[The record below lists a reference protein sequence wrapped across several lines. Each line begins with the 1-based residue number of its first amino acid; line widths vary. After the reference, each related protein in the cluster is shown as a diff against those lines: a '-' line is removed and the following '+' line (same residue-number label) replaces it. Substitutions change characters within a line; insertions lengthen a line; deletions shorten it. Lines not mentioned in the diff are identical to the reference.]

1 MFVALLCSRD
11 RAAGTL
17 QSTFCCF
24 VILVGAFNYVVAFVH
39 LPYGLA
45 HVSGICY
52 WVSFVTQV
60 DTWYAGLG
68 IAYGAY

>member
-52 WVSFVTQV
+52 
-60 DTWYAGLG
+60 
-68 IAYGAY
+68 